1 MGQVICLMLGLVIHE
16 PTVEVVIA
24 ERELVRM
31 LVPIAVPSHA
41 ESLQGLQHHRTIH
54 IVHAGN
60 FAG

>member
-1 MGQVICLMLGLVIHE
+1 MLGLVIHE